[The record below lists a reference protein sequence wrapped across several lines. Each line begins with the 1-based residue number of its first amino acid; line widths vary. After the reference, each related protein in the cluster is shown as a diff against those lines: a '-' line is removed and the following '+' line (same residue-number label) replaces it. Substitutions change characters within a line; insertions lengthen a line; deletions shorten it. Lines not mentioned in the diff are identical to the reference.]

1 MARMEKRLQV
11 WRDAGLI
18 SAEQLQQIEQF
29 EASQPRKS
37 WGVWGVL
44 GIGATAVITG
54 LVSVVAANWDA
65 IGAVTKLVAYFAS
78 QATLGFFFYRRH
90 DKPGPV
96 REVLLTCSGLL
107 VLAGIGLI
115 GQVYHLRSD
124 GWQGLLLW
132 LALTLPLVLFAEQ
145 RLLPFIWVGGLVV
158 TPWIWAE
165 AIRGTLSEGDRI
177 LIASAVPVV
186 AAAVGLISGKW
197 NMPRAFA
204 SACLVWGMGAV
215 CFGGALFANI
225 AWAEGGGHRGVP
237 PWIGVG
243 AVWLASLSCVIA
255 TRVRPGL
262 SGAVR
267 GALSALFL
275 VGAFGCTLPLL
286 LANPPHSD
294 IVGALWFLLIW
305 SLAAAIAGLLDL
317 KRLFDLSSVV
327 IALRFVVIYFEVF
340 GSLAA
345 TGLGLIVSGGVI
357 IGVALVWHRMRAR
370 LRLWMEARR

>member
-1 MARMEKRLQV
+1 MVRLEKRLEA

-18 SAEQLQQIEQF
+18 SGEQLQQIQQF
-29 EASQPRKS
+29 EASQPRNS

-54 LVSVVAANWDA
+54 LVSVVAANWEA
-65 IGAVTKLVAYFAS
+65 IGVTAKLAAYFAV
-78 QATLGFFFYRRH
+78 QGTLGFFFYRRH
-90 DKPGPV
+90 DKPGHV
-96 REVLLTCSGLL
+96 REVLLTGSGLL

-132 LALTLPLVLFAEQ
+132 LALTLPLVLLAEH
-145 RLLPFIWVGGLVV
+145 RLLPFIWVAGLVV

-165 AIRGTLSEGDRI
+165 AFRGALSEGDRI

-197 NMPRAFA
+197 TVPQAFA

-225 AWAEGGGHRGVP
+225 AWAEGAGLRGAA
-237 PWIGVG
+237 PWLGVG
-243 AVWLASLSCVIA
+243 IVWLASLSCVIA
-255 TRVRPGL
+255 ARVRPGL

-267 GALSALFL
+267 GALSALLL
-275 VGAFGCTLPLL
+275 VVALGCTLPLML
-286 LANPPHSD
+286 TNPPHSD

-305 SLAAAIAGLLDL
+305 SLAAALAGLLDL

-345 TGLGLIVSGGVI
+345 TGLGLIVSGAVI